1 MLSYEYVIDN
11 TFIDFNGHLNEQG
24 YYHYAVGKLW
34 EISETAGL
42 VALFAYLKVGPLVF
56 DTKMSFKKEVF
67 EGQNIV
73 VKCVAIKVPES
84 DKKFVRTIKI
94 FKKEEMELVAELE
107 SNCAFLDLV
116 SRKVTAP
123 PPELERKFFTDFA
136 EEL

>member
-42 VALFAYLKVGPLVF
+42 VALFADLKVGPLVF
-56 DTKMSFKKEVF
+56 DTKLSFKKEVF

-84 DKKFVRTIKI
+84 DKKFIRTIRI
-94 FKKEEMELVAELE
+94 FKKKEMELAAELE

-123 PPELERKFFTDFA
+123 PPELDRKFFSDFA
-136 EEL
+136 EEV

>member
-42 VALFAYLKVGPLVF
+42 VALFADLKVGPLVF
-56 DTKMSFKKEVF
+56 DTKLSFKKEVF

-84 DKKFVRTIKI
+84 DKKFVRTIRI

-123 PPELERKFFTDFA
+123 PLEIDRKFFSNFA

>member
-42 VALFAYLKVGPLVF
+42 VALFADLKVGPLVF
-56 DTKMSFKKEVF
+56 DTNLSFKKEVF

-84 DKKFVRTIKI
+84 DKKFVRKIRI

-107 SNCAFLDLV
+107 SNCAFLDLE

-123 PPELERKFFTDFA
+123 PPELDRKFFSDFA
-136 EEL
+136 EEV

>member
-24 YYHYAVGKLW
+24 YYHYAVEKLW

-42 VALFAYLKVGPLVF
+42 VTLFSDLKVGPLVF
-56 DTKMSFKKEVF
+56 DTKLSFKREVF
-67 EGQNIV
+67 EGQKIV

-84 DKKFVRTIKI
+84 DKKFIRTIRI
-94 FKKEEMELVAELE
+94 FKKKEMELVAKLE

-123 PPELERKFFTDFA
+123 PPELDRKFFSDFA

>member
-24 YYHYAVGKLW
+24 YYHYAVEKLW
-34 EISETAGL
+34 AIRETAGL
-42 VALFAYLKVGPLVF
+42 VALFSDLKVGPLVF
-56 DTKMSFKKEVF
+56 DTKLSFKKEVF

-84 DKKFVRTIKI
+84 DKKFVRTIRI

-123 PPELERKFFTDFA
+123 PTELERKFFTDFA

>member
-24 YYHYAVGKLW
+24 YYHYAVEKLW

-42 VALFAYLKVGPLVF
+42 VTLFSDLKVGPLVF
-56 DTKMSFKKEVF
+56 DTKLSFKREVF
-67 EGQNIV
+67 EGQKIV

-84 DKKFVRTIKI
+84 DKKFIRTIRI

-116 SRKVTAP
+116 S
-123 PPELERKFFTDFA
+123 
-136 EEL
+136 

>member
-42 VALFAYLKVGPLVF
+42 VALFADLKVGPLVF
-56 DTKMSFKKEVF
+56 DTKLSFKKEVF

-84 DKKFVRTIKI
+84 DKKFVRKIRI
-94 FKKEEMELVAELE
+94 FKKEEMELVAELN
-107 SNCAFLDLV
+107 SNCAFMDLV
-116 SRKVTAP
+116 SRKVTVP
-123 PPELERKFFTDFA
+123 PLELDRKFFSDFA

>member
-42 VALFAYLKVGPLVF
+42 VALFADLKVGPLVF
-56 DTKMSFKKEVF
+56 DTKLSFKKEVF

-84 DKKFVRTIKI
+84 DKKFVRTIRI

-123 PPELERKFFTDFA
+123 PTELERKFFTDFA

>member
-42 VALFAYLKVGPLVF
+42 VALFADLKVGPLVF
-56 DTKMSFKKEVF
+56 DTKLSFKKEVF

-84 DKKFVRTIKI
+84 DKKFVRKIRI

-107 SNCAFLDLV
+107 SNCAFLDLE

-123 PPELERKFFTDFA
+123 PPELDRKFFSDFA

>member
-42 VALFAYLKVGPLVF
+42 VALFADLRVGPLVF
-56 DTKMSFKKEVF
+56 DTKLSFKKEVF

>member
-42 VALFAYLKVGPLVF
+42 VALFADLKVGPLVF
-56 DTKMSFKKEVF
+56 DTTLSFKKEVF

-123 PPELERKFFTDFA
+123 PTELERKFFTDFA

>member
-42 VALFAYLKVGPLVF
+42 VALFADLKVGPLVF
-56 DTKMSFKKEVF
+56 DTKLSFKKEVF

-84 DKKFVRTIKI
+84 DKKFVRKIRI

-107 SNCAFLDLV
+107 SNCAFLDLE

-123 PPELERKFFTDFA
+123 PPELYRKFFSDFA
-136 EEL
+136 EEV

>member
-42 VALFAYLKVGPLVF
+42 VALFADLKVGPLVF
-56 DTKMSFKKEVF
+56 DTKLSFKKEVF

-84 DKKFVRTIKI
+84 DKKFVRTIRI

-123 PPELERKFFTDFA
+123 PPELERKFFRDFA

>member
-1 MLSYEYVIDN
+1 MLSYEYVIDK

-42 VALFAYLKVGPLVF
+42 VALFADLKVGPLVF
-56 DTKMSFKKEVF
+56 DTKLSFKKEVF

-123 PPELERKFFTDFA
+123 PTELERKFFTDFA

>member
-1 MLSYEYVIDN
+1 MLSYEYVIDK

-42 VALFAYLKVGPLVF
+42 VALFADLKVGPLVF
-56 DTKMSFKKEVF
+56 DTTLSFKKEVF

-94 FKKEEMELVAELE
+94 FKKEEMELVAKLE

>member
-11 TFIDFNGHLNEQG
+11 TFIDFNGHLNEEG

-42 VALFAYLKVGPLVF
+42 VALFADLKVGPLVF
-56 DTKMSFKKEVF
+56 DTKLSFKKEVF

-84 DKKFVRTIKI
+84 DKKFVRTIRI

-107 SNCAFLDLV
+107 SNCAFLDLE
-116 SRKVTAP
+116 STKVTAP
-123 PPELERKFFTDFA
+123 PPELDRKFFSDFA
-136 EEL
+136 EEV